1 MQEFLGAWVLR
12 CAGQNSGS
20 LLWLADFLGWSEL
33 KWMELSGEVCT
44 CSYFAFSVAHLRW
57 EMVAGLPC
65 WTWQPSN
72 VWMHPALATMSS
84 EIRGRKLSDL
94 VIHFK
99 DFRWA
104 ETLQTDR
111 FKRGF
116 CFPSFRLEPVLS
128 TFFQGSSRCFIWC
141 LLWIPV
147 SCPMDDIE
155 GWHVDLEWNP
165 HPHGDSGFLKYVQT
179 CWLYWNTHHVFTVR
193 YRTFFFASSFSGYIY
208 IYTYTYFPTSLP
220 GLSGLSTLENE
231 FFFWIPNSKNGQYA
245 HNIHPPSFPFLPLEI
260 CDYGDAVIVTV
271 WSWKQRRRRG
281 EFRRC
286 RFGEDRFRGRL

>member
-12 CAGQNSGS
+12 CAGQNTGS

-44 CSYFAFSVAHLRW
+44 YSYFAFSVAHLRW

-72 VWMHPALATMSS
+72 VWMHPALATMPS
-84 EIRGRKLSDL
+84 EISRKLSDL

-104 ETLQTDR
+104 EALQTDR

-116 CFPSFRLEPVLS
+116 CFPLFRLEPVLS

-141 LLWIPV
+141 LLWISV
-147 SCPMDDIE
+147 SCPMDGIE
-155 GWHVDLEWNP
+155 GWHVDLEW
-165 HPHGDSGFLKYVQT
+165 HMGILDSSSMFKPG
-179 CWLYWNTHHVFTVR
+179 WLYWNTHHVFTVR
-193 YRTFFFASSFSGYIY
+193 YRTFFSSSFSGYIY
-208 IYTYTYFPTSLP
+208 IYT
-220 GLSGLSTLENE
+220 
-231 FFFWIPNSKNGQYA
+231 
-245 HNIHPPSFPFLPLEI
+245 
-260 CDYGDAVIVTV
+260 
-271 WSWKQRRRRG
+271 
-281 EFRRC
+281 
-286 RFGEDRFRGRL
+286 

>member
-208 IYTYTYFPTSLP
+208 IYIHIHVFSYKFAWTVRFV
-220 GLSGLSTLENE
+220 
-231 FFFWIPNSKNGQYA
+231 
-245 HNIHPPSFPFLPLEI
+245 NIGKWVFLLNPELQKWSI
-260 CDYGDAVIVTV
+260 C
-271 WSWKQRRRRG
+271 S
-281 EFRRC
+281 
-286 RFGEDRFRGRL
+286 